1 MRDNT
6 LQRIKVRIQFNLTMA
21 QIYLRDI
28 NFKTFEHVFLFTSL
42 ILLDF
47 ECHLFRKYDTAVKR
61 KGLQNVLQPLPFLRL
76 RVSRIL
82 LWPQSATSTI
92 DLMRFTPWLGRAA
105 LECQCM

>member
-47 ECHLFRKYDTAVKR
+47 ECHLFRKYDT
-61 KGLQNVLQPLPFLRL
+61 
-76 RVSRIL
+76 
-82 LWPQSATSTI
+82 
-92 DLMRFTPWLGRAA
+92 
-105 LECQCM
+105 

>member
-6 LQRIKVRIQFNLTMA
+6 LQRIKSRIQFNLTMA

-47 ECHLFRKYDTAVKR
+47 ECHLFRKYDTSMFQQELWKALWAIIPKSSKE
-61 KGLQNVLQPLPFLRL
+61 KGCRMFCSPSPFCDC
-76 RVSRIL
+76 
-82 LWPQSATSTI
+82 A
-92 DLMRFTPWLGRAA
+92 
-105 LECQCM
+105 